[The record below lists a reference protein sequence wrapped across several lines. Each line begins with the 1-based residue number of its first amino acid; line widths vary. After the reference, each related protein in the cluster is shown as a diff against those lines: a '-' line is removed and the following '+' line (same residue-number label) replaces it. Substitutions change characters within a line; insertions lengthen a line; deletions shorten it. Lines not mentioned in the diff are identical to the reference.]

1 MPDAKNTKKAPDSIS
16 WVSTLLS
23 VIVSILLFM
32 YSLGA
37 SMLSYAKYK
46 SIGWAILD
54 FFFAF
59 IYYPYYA
66 FFLNQPTTTMVGGMM
81 RKLR

>member
-1 MPDAKNTKKAPDSIS
+1 MPEPDEKNTKKVSILP
-16 WVSTLLS
+16 TILS
-23 VIVSILLFM
+23 VIGSILLFM

-46 SIGWAILD
+46 SIGWAVLD
-54 FFFAF
+54 FFFASV
-59 IYYPYYA
+59 YYPYYA
-66 FFLNQPTTTMVGGMM
+66 FFLNEPSSVMIGGMM

>member
-1 MPDAKNTKKAPDSIS
+1 MPEPDEKNTKKVSILP
-16 WVSTLLS
+16 TILS
-23 VIVSILLFM
+23 VIGSILLFM

-46 SIGWAILD
+46 SIGWATLD